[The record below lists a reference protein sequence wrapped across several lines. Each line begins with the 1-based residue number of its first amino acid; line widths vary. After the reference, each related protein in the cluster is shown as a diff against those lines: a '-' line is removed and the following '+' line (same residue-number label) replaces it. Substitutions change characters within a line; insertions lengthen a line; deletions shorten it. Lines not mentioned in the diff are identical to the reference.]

1 MDLAGLIEPFLP
13 AALRLHCVGPS
24 FIARSGAP
32 VMPWTARLV
41 LAAALAGVSAARPP
55 LALAQREPSSIVIV
69 TGQQAT
75 MPVPTLMEGPQNTLA
90 NYEIADQLFL
100 RLAGLW
106 PGLVTAGDRA
116 LVPLLAKSWTRRD
129 SLTLAFE
136 LDPRARWHD
145 GAPVTARDVV
155 FTFRRARDSTITAR
169 LAKSTRRIASV
180 AAEGDRRVVFRF
192 TEVYAE
198 QLYDATFHVAILPA
212 HLLADLPPTT
222 KAWASYVASPVGSGP
237 YRWVRRE
244 LDQFI
249 ELAAN
254 QTFFLGR
261 PGIDRVIVRVAA
273 SSDARLNLLLAGE
286 ADAMD
291 NIPPPTTNIER
302 VERAAHLRLVTV
314 PSNNLG
320 YLLFNHR
327 DPSHRDRPHPILADR
342 DVRRALVL
350 ALDRDL
356 MVRAVLGKYG
366 HVPYGPVSSQLWIRH
381 GAPAHSRQ
389 DRPTA
394 RRLLAGRG
402 WVDRDGDGIRENR
415 NGEPLSLRLLVS
427 TSSLT
432 RTRMAAIVQEQL
444 RQVGVRIDVVRVDVA
459 VWLERRSAGDFDI
472 DFSVATQDPS
482 PSGLMY
488 SWTCDGPGN
497 AGAYCDPGADSL
509 LQQAIASPEAD
520 RRLWH
525 GFLRRVEENAPAVF
539 LYTQTF
545 AFGVNRRFRDVT
557 IRPESSW
564 IELWRWPAPGS

>member
-1 MDLAGLIEPFLP
+1 M
-13 AALRLHCVGPS
+13 S
-24 FIARSGAP
+24 
-32 VMPWTARLV
+32 WTARLV
-41 LAAALAGVSAARPP
+41 LAAVLAGVSGARPP

-90 NYEIADQLFL
+90 NYEIADHLFL
-100 RLAGLW
+100 RLAGVG
-106 PGLVTAGDRA
+106 PGLITAGDRGF
-116 LVPLLAKSWTRRD
+116 VPLLARSWTRRD

-145 GAPVTARDVV
+145 GAPVTARDVT
-155 FTFRRARDSTITAR
+155 FTLGRARDPTIAAR
-169 LAKSTRRIASV
+169 LANATRRIASV
-180 AAEGDRRVVFRF
+180 VAEGDHRVVFRF

-222 KAWASYVASPVGSGP
+222 KAWSAFVANPVGSGP
-237 YRWVRRE
+237 YRWIRRE
-244 LDQFI
+244 EGQFI

-254 QTFFLGR
+254 HGFFLGR
-261 PGIDRVIVRVAA
+261 PGIERVIVRVAA

-291 NIPPPTTNIER
+291 NIPPPTTNLAR
-302 VERAAHLRLVTV
+302 VEAARDVRLVPV

-320 YLLFNHR
+320 YLLFNQR
-327 DPSHRDRPHPILADR
+327 APGHRDRAHPILADR
-342 DVRRALVL
+342 DVRRALIL

-356 MVRAVLGKYG
+356 LVRAVLGQYG
-366 HVPYGPVSSQLWIRH
+366 YVPFGPVSAQLWIRH
-381 GAPAHSRQ
+381 GAPSHSRQ
-389 DRPTA
+389 DQSTA

-415 NGEPLSLRLLVS
+415 NGVPLSLRLLVS

-432 RTRMAAIVQEQL
+432 RTQMAAIIQEQL
-444 RQVGVRIDVVRVDVA
+444 RQVGVRVDLARVDVA
-459 VWLERRSAGDFDI
+459 VWIERRSAGDFDI
-472 DFSVATQDPS
+472 DFSAATQDPS
-482 PSGLMY
+482 PSGLVF
-488 SWTCDGPGN
+488 SWSCDGPGN
-497 AGAYCDPGADSL
+497 VGGYCDPGADSL
-509 LQQAIASPEAD
+509 LQRAIASPKAD

-525 GFLRRVEENAPAVF
+525 NFLRRVEESAPAAF
-539 LYTQTF
+539 LYTQSF
-545 AFGVNRRFRDVT
+545 AYGVNRRFRDVT

-564 IELWRWPAPGS
+564 IALWRWPAPGS